1 MPGHASPREGLLRPR
16 AGTRRAPLGQRFSV
30 KTLIILA
37 VVVLLVLFLL
47 GTFRP
52 GRSKGI

>member
-1 MPGHASPREGLLRPR
+1 M
-16 AGTRRAPLGQRFSV
+16 
-30 KTLIILA
+30 KTIIILA

-47 GTFRP
+47 GKFRP